1 MFQVIL
7 YKKPNGD
14 GVEIMKNLNEVDYTE
29 FSDLFNDP
37 EYLDPAEREEI
48 EFEVALIGKMI
59 EIRDELGLTQKKLA
73 EITGLKQ
80 PAIARIESMKNAPN
94 LSTIFK
100 LLKPLG
106 YTLAIV
112 KEDEAVNETGKNSRR
127 IKSAL

>member
-1 MFQVIL
+1 
-7 YKKPNGD
+7 
-14 GVEIMKNLNEVDYTE
+14 MKNINGVDYTE

-73 EITGLKQ
+73 ELTGLKQ
-80 PAIARIESMKNAPN
+80 PAIARIESMKNTPN

-112 KEDEAVNETGKNSRR
+112 KEDEIMHDTNQNKKL
-127 IKSAL
+127 IKTAL